1 VPSGGLYDELQ
12 RANKRS
18 TRLLLAGGVLIIAV
32 LVWIIVGIATGG
44 APLYDPILGLS
55 VTAIGTVVGLL
66 LTFIAY
72 RSGPTVALRASKA
85 RPVSRQEAPELH
97 NLLDEVC
104 VSAGIA
110 GNKPKLYIVD
120 DPAPNAFATGL
131 KLEDSHIAV
140 TTGLVERLPRYEL
153 RAVLAHEVAHILN
166 DDIRAVTVAVATAG
180 LVALLADVMVRMLW
194 LGGGRGGRRGGGNQ
208 GGGAQVIFLV
218 LGLVALVLAPLAAQL
233 IRFAVSR
240 QREYLADATAA
251 DVLRDP
257 QSMVNALRRIGGD
270 QTSLRN
276 FEVATAH
283 LWFEEPND
291 TQSKGSDKR
300 EGKAAKMARRF
311 ATHPS
316 MKERIERLATLNAG
330 TVSVDAPL
338 PPSPYQQ
345 RQAQQDPG
353 QGGGQGGRGGTG
365 RSGPPGNLPFPGFPP
380 PPGAGP
386 GGPQGGTPPPPP
398 PGAPRG

>member
-1 VPSGGLYDELQ
+1 MPSGGLYDELQ
-12 RANKRS
+12 RANKRA
-18 TRLLLAGGVLIIAV
+18 TRLLLAGGVVVVAV
-32 LVWIIVGIATGG
+32 LIWVIAGIATQG
-44 APLYDPILGLS
+44 AVFDPVLGLT
-55 VTAIGTVVGLL
+55 VTAIGTAVGLF

-72 RSGPTVALRASKA
+72 RSGPSIALRAAKA
-85 RPVSRQEAPELH
+85 RPVSREEAPELH

-104 VSAGIA
+104 VAAGIA
-110 GNKPKLYIVD
+110 GTKPKLYIVD

-140 TTGLVERLPRYEL
+140 TTGLIERLPRYEL
-153 RAVLAHEVAHILN
+153 RAVLAHEVAHIVN
-166 DDIRAVTVAVATAG
+166 DDIRAVTIAVATAG
-180 LVALLADVMVRMLW
+180 LVGLLADVLVRMVW
-194 LGGGRGGRRGGGNQ
+194 LGGARGGRRGGGGQ
-208 GGGAQVIFLV
+208 GGGAQAIFLI

-270 QTSLRN
+270 ETSLRN

-291 TQSKGSDKR
+291 TQSRGSGKG
-300 EGKAAKMARRF
+300 ETKAAKMARRF

-316 MKERIERLATLNAG
+316 ITERIERLATLNAG
-330 TVSVDAPL
+330 TVRVDAPL
-338 PPSPYQQ
+338 PPPPD
-345 RQAQQDPG
+345 RRARRARG
-353 QGGGQGGRGGTG
+353 HGGRQG
-365 RSGPPGNLPFPGFPP
+365 SDQPP
-380 PPGAGP
+380 PPGAG
-386 GGPQGGTPPPPP
+386 GSGRQPPPPQGPQRGPGGLP
-398 PGAPRG
+398 PFPPR

>member
-12 RANKRS
+12 RANRRS
-18 TRLLLAGGVLIIAV
+18 TRLLLAGGVVIIAV
-32 LVWIIVGIATGG
+32 LIWVIVGIA
-44 APLYDPILGLS
+44 APGLAVDPFFALS
-55 VTAIGTVVGLL
+55 ITVIGTVVGLL

-72 RSGPTVALRASKA
+72 RSGPAIALRASKA
-85 RPVSRQEAPELH
+85 RPVSRHEAPELH

-104 VSAGIA
+104 VSAGIL
-110 GNKPKLYIVD
+110 GNKPKLYIVN

-131 KLEDSHIAV
+131 KPEDSHIAV

-180 LVALLADVMVRMLW
+180 LVALLADVIVRMMW
-194 LGGGRGGRRGGGNQ
+194 LGGGRGGGRRGGG
-208 GGGAQVIFLV
+208 GGGGAAQVIFLV

-240 QREYLADATAA
+240 QREFLADATAA

-257 QSMVNALRRIGGD
+257 QSMVNALRRIDGD
-270 QTSLRN
+270 HTSLRN

-291 TQSKGSDKR
+291 TQSKGGKG
-300 EGKAAKMARRF
+300 ETKAAKMARRF

-330 TVSVDAPL
+330 TVQVDAPL
-338 PPSPYQQ
+338 PP
-345 RQAQQDPG
+345 
-353 QGGGQGGRGGTG
+353 
-365 RSGPPGNLPFPGFPP
+365 PPGRHQGPGSSDQGQQGKERRPPGGLPFPGFPP

-386 GGPQGGTPPPPP
+386 QGGQTGGQTGGSPPPP
-398 PGAPRG
+398 PGR

>member
-1 VPSGGLYDELQ
+1 MARGGGLYDELQ
-12 RANKRS
+12 RQNRRA
-18 TRLLLAGGVLIIAV
+18 TRFLLIGGVVIAAV
-32 LVWIIVGIATGG
+32 LVWVIAGIAMGP
-44 APLYDPILGLS
+44 AVLDPVIGVS
-55 VTAIGTVVGLL
+55 ITAIGTVIGLL
-66 LTFIAY
+66 FTFIAY
-72 RSGPTVALRASKA
+72 RSGPALALRAAKA

-104 VSAGIA
+104 VSAGIL
-110 GNKPKLYIVD
+110 GTKPKLYIVD

-153 RAVLAHEVAHILN
+153 RAVLAHEVAHIVN

-180 LVALLADVMVRMLW
+180 LVALLADVMVRMMW
-194 LGGGRGGRRGGGNQ
+194 FGGGQRRSSNNQ

-218 LGLVALVLAPLAAQL
+218 IGLIALIVAPIAAQM

-251 DVLRDP
+251 DTLRDP

-270 QTSLRN
+270 TTSLQR

-283 LWFEEPND
+283 LWFEEPNE
-291 TQSKGSDKR
+291 TRGKG
-300 EGKAAKMARRF
+300 GAAKMARRF

-316 MKERIERLATLNAG
+316 ISERIERLATLNAG
-330 TVSVDAPL
+330 TVRTDAPL
-338 PPSPYQQ
+338 PPVDRR
-345 RQAQQDPG
+345 RQEE
-353 QGGGQGGRGGTG
+353 
-365 RSGPPGNLPFPGFPP
+365 
-380 PPGAGP
+380 
-386 GGPQGGTPPPPP
+386 PPPPP
-398 PGAPRG
+398 QQPPAGPHGLPIPPGMPGSGQVPGLPGSGPGMGGQPPPPPSG